1 MQDSL
6 FGLMASGS
14 SFFLW
19 VIVLTLLR
27 LSKLNQKRQGENF
40 VATPLSN
47 RGSVVLWASGLIALG
62 CLVCLIGFFEKFD
75 DKSIQYKEDSII
87 NIAKSATVKQAVV
100 AEELPQ
106 NIINQIITSV

>member
-1 MQDSL
+1 ML
-6 FGLMASGS
+6 SGPS
-14 SFFLW
+14 AYL
-19 VIVLTLLR
+19 V
-27 LSKLNQKRQGENF
+27 
-40 VATPLSN
+40 PLSN
-47 RGSVVLWASGLIALG
+47 RGFVVLWAPGLMALG